1 MLISL
6 SMKQDYNNPAGHR
19 APVVFTVTAWLPVR
33 VGWEGEGTLIILVET
48 RSGDMAKIPVT
59 DLQ

>member
-1 MLISL
+1 
-6 SMKQDYNNPAGHR
+6 MKQDYNNPAGHR